1 MDKEI
6 SKDKKEKKKVSIKEI
21 FRKVIFFISLCVF
34 LVSGFQLFA
43 IVRDYKQ
50 NADYYKDLQ
59 KYAPT
64 RVVESDDY
72 IHYVM
77 DPNNFDILKD
87 INDEFKGWITLENTK
102 VNYPI
107 VQNEDNDYYLGES
120 LHKEPIS
127 GGSIFLGS
135 GIKSPFED
143 SRNTIIHGHHMK
155 NGSMFGTL
163 KKYKKE
169 EFFNNNKIIYI
180 SVRDKTYEYEIFS
193 VYIEKVSSEPYKN
206 GFEDDNNY
214 IEYLSALK
222 DKSLYNNEN
231 ISSFSAKDKIITLST
246 CSYEFEDARQVI
258 HGRLIER

>member
-1 MDKEI
+1 MDKNI
-6 SKDKKEKKKVSIKEI
+6 SKDKKKIAIKEI
-21 FRKVIFFISLCVF
+21 FRKIIFFISLCVF
-34 LVSGFQLFA
+34 LVSGFKLFT

-50 NADYYKDLQ
+50 NADYYKELQ

-64 RVVESDDY
+64 RVVEEDGY

-77 DPNNFDILKD
+77 DTNNFETLKD

-107 VQNEDNDYYLGES
+107 VQNEDNDYYLTKS
-120 LHKEPIS
+120 LHKEPVN
-127 GGSIFLGS
+127 GGSIFLGA
-135 GIKSPFED
+135 GLKSPFED
-143 SRNTIIHGHHMK
+143 NRNTIVHGHHMK

-169 EFFNNNKIIYI
+169 EFFNNNKTIYI

-206 GFEDDNNY
+206 RFEDDNEY
-214 IEYLSALK
+214 IDYLSDLEE
-222 DKSLYNNEN
+222 KSLYTNED
-231 ISSFSAKDKIITLST
+231 ISSFSAEDKIITLST
-246 CSYEFEDARQVI
+246 CSYEFKDARQII
-258 HGRLIER
+258 HGKLIKR